1 MSAARLTFV
10 RVFGSRLSWSAI
22 IAGVFAALVVQILL
36 TMLGLGVGLLTF
48 DETSAASGVNW
59 TAFVWWAISGIIA
72 AFVGG
77 MVAGGVDERDYNG
90 GMQGLAAWAVA
101 TVLVVAA
108 SGLATTS
115 TANVLS
121 NLAGPSASLRM
132 QVEQVAGTR
141 TERAT
146 TGQAAQTQN
155 RTQTASVQ
163 THVASAMLASFVAL
177 VLGAIAAF
185 VGGRIAEDRSV
196 A

>member
-22 IAGVFAALVVQILL
+22 LAGVFAALVVQILL
-36 TMLGLGVGLLTF
+36 TMLGLGVGLLALDQT
-48 DETSAASGVNW
+48 TAASGMNW

-108 SGLATTS
+108 TGLATTS

-121 NLAGPSASLRM
+121 NLAGPSASLRLQM
-132 QVEQVAGTR
+132 EQVAGAR
-141 TERAT
+141 TDRAT
-146 TGQAAQTQN
+146 TGQAAQPTPAPAAN
-155 RTQTASVQ
+155 VQ
-163 THVASAMLASFVAL
+163 TQVATAMLASFVAL

-185 VGGRIAEDRSV
+185 FGGRMAENRSSI
-196 A
+196 